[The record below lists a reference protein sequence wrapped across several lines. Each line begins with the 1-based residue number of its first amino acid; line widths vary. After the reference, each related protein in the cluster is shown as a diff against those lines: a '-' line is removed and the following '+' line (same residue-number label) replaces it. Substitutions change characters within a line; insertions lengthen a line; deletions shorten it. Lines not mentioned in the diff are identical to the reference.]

1 MSHKLTKKTA
11 QKSSQSKNI
20 KSKSYLTY
28 AWEKL
33 SDKELLELRFCD
45 LELKIEGSR
54 IEPLVH
60 ELYKELEKK
69 KIKFKPH
76 LWISEDWFAI
86 DGIPGIAV
94 PFYTLHKRL
103 SGLCKKMNLEDEG
116 YNKKEAIKLLRHE
129 TGHAI
134 DNAYKL
140 RLLRSRQSLFGLSST
155 SYPDTYAPVH
165 LASSYVSHLNPWYA
179 QAHPDEDWAETFATW
194 LTPNSKWKEIYKNTT
209 AYEKLIFIDKVM
221 KSIEG
226 KEPLVIKKNQ
236 PGDISNSRRKLK
248 TFFLEK
254 IESLQATTALNMLPS
269 ANYIFSSL
277 VKYRSKKR
285 ADVFL
290 KENKDL
296 ICKKIAQ
303 WTGHNSFTVRSIYSE
318 LISSCS
324 ELNLHLI
331 KSERETR
338 LDLTC
343 MLTSQIINSTVFN
356 SNKIIM

>member
-1 MSHKLTKKTA
+1 MDRNKNHKASPKPNPKHKVT
-11 QKSSQSKNI
+11 
-20 KSKSYLTY
+20 KSYP
-28 AWEKL
+28 WEKL
-33 SDKELLELRFCD
+33 SDKDLLELRFCD

-60 ELYKELEKK
+60 ELYEELEKK

-94 PFYTLHKRL
+94 PFYTLHKRF
-103 SGLCKKMNLEDEG
+103 SALCKKMNLEDEG

-140 RLLRSRQSLFGLSST
+140 RLLRSRQNLFGLSS
-155 SYPDTYAPVH
+155 SEYPETYAPMH
-165 LASSYVSHLNPWYA
+165 LASNYVSHLNPWYA
-179 QAHPDEDWAETFATW
+179 QAHPDEDWAETFAIW
-194 LTPNSKWKEIYKNTT
+194 LTPNSKWKDVYKNTQ
-209 AYEKLIFIDKVM
+209 AFEKLTYLDKVM
-221 KSIEG
+221 KSLEG
-226 KEPLVIKKNQ
+226 KEPIVFKKNQ
-236 PGDISNSRRKLK
+236 PGDISQSRRKLK
-248 TFFLEK
+248 TFFIEK
-254 IESLQATTALNMLPS
+254 IESLQATTNLNMLPS
-269 ANYIFSSL
+269 ANNIFSSL
-277 VKYRSKKR
+277 FKYKSKKR
-285 ADVFL
+285 ADIFL

-318 LISSCS
+318 LITSCS
-324 ELNLHLI
+324 DLNLHLV

-343 MLTSQIINSTVFN
+343 MLTSQMINSTLFG
-356 SNKIIM
+356 SNKIVM